1 MKYKDNNDI
10 LIGDKVYVKSE
21 NIIGIIEAIIED
33 SKDREYWGV
42 NDNGIMIKDDKIF
55 GRLFIPKSMINDLE
69 LIKRG

>member
-21 NIIGIIEAIIED
+21 NITGTIEAIIED
-33 SKDREYWGV
+33 SKEREYWGV
-42 NDNGIMIKDDKIF
+42 NDNGIMIKDNKIF
-55 GRLFIPKSMINDLE
+55 GRLFMPESMVNDLE